1 MSKSVSS
8 KISIFLSV
16 NKQTID
22 SYFNNNDP
30 APIYKRQLNHAF
42 EQYIMTSV
50 QAVKR
55 YSVLTYKV
63 TYKSDL
69 DKEYIDPLMYA
80 IKGHFNEVKL
90 LKQAEFEK
98 FKRRAYALLFMSLAI
113 VMTCQ
118 GIVPYLLGAAHSF
131 PSGLTNSL
139 DVLCWVLLWHPL
151 DQLIFSW
158 NPYLKDI
165 SIVDRLAN
173 AEVLLVKNED

>member
-118 GIVPYLLGAAHSF
+118 GIVPYLLGTAHRF

-165 SIVDRLAN
+165 SVVDRLAN
-173 AEVLLVKNED
+173 AEILLVKNED